1 MDADLFDAAS
11 RGAGKKQGGAA
22 GIARGSHILGQQRA
36 FYGVAQSALKPANPN
51 V

>member
-22 GIARGSHILGQQRA
+22 GIARGSRTLDLHRA
-36 FYGVAQSALKPANPN
+36 FY
-51 V
+51 

>member
-11 RGAGKKQGGAA
+11 REAGKKQRGAA
-22 GIARGSHILGQQRA
+22 GIARGSRILDQQRA
-36 FYGVAQSALKPANPN
+36 FYGVAQSALKPAKPY